1 MVHGDESSIRALGQA
16 RRRGYLTNGLLLLG
30 SVLFALLVG
39 EGIIRT
45 VQPQELGNWT
55 YTRDGLTLH
64 LPNMTQF
71 SSRFGHK
78 IVTNS
83 AGMRDHEHEL
93 TKPPGVFR
101 ILVLGDSFMEANQVK
116 FEDAFASVLEQRLKE
131 GARRPVE
138 VINAGV
144 SGWGTDDELT
154 YFTRRGIKYRPDL
167 ILVAMTLHNDVS
179 DNLREEYHEFRNG
192 RIEQRPVTLMSWG
205 SFAILKV
212 KEWMASHSHIY
223 QVVLRAKR
231 ANWVSTE
238 AQNLESHVGSLLRR
252 VPSDR
257 IRAGWEMTR
266 QLLQKMSQA
275 ADTIN
280 APVVVML
287 LPLSVQVY
295 PETAKDFL
303 ASSGLK
309 QTDIDLFKPQEMMKA
324 IGEDIGVSII
334 DLFPV
339 LRDTKAKC
347 NCALFVQGDGHW
359 NKLGHQIAAEET
371 ARDLMRAG
379 LIGPALT
386 TGYRFGS
393 PMGYC
398 RKKASKS
405 MDAPPSLQHNHEI

>member
-1 MVHGDESSIRALGQA
+1 MLHGDESSSRALGQA

-45 VQPQELGNWT
+45 VQPQDLGNWT

-71 SSRFGHK
+71 SSRFGHE

-83 AGMRDHEHEL
+83 AGMRDHEHDL
-93 TKPPGVFR
+93 TKPPGMYR
-101 ILVLGDSFMEANQVK
+101 ILVLGDSFMEANQVN

-154 YFTRRGIKYRPDL
+154 YFTRKGIKYRPDL

-179 DNLREEYHEFRNG
+179 DNLREEYHEFRNR
-192 RIEQRPVTLMSWG
+192 RIEQRPVTLMPWG
-205 SFAILKV
+205 SFVILKV
-212 KEWMASHSHIY
+212 KEWLASHSHLY
-223 QVVLRAKR
+223 YMAYRASR

-238 AQNLESHVGSLLRR
+238 ARNLESHVGSLLRR
-252 VPSDR
+252 MPDDR

-266 QLLQKMSQA
+266 QLLQKMRQA

-324 IGEDIGVSII
+324 IGKDIGVSII

-339 LRDTKAKC
+339 FRDTKAKC

-359 NKLGHQIAAEET
+359 NKLGHQIAAEEA
-371 ARDLMRAG
+371 ARDLMPAVLTG
-379 LIGPALT
+379 PTLTIGEP
-386 TGYRFGS
+386 R
-393 PMGYC
+393 
-398 RKKASKS
+398 R
-405 MDAPPSLQHNHEI
+405 